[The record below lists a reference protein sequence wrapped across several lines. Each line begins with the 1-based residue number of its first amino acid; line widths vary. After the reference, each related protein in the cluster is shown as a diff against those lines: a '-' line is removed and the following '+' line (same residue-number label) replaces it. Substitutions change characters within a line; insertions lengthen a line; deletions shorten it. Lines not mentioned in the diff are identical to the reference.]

1 LGKEQW
7 KNLSCIGAIN
17 RQFTYK
23 GQTSEQWHYYIS
35 SRRLTAEELLKHAR
49 LEWTVESMHWLLD
62 VHFAE
67 DYCRIQDETVQQVLN
82 VVRKIA
88 LNCVKTHKQKT
99 KSKLPLSKIMFGCL
113 LDCQKLIPLLV
124 SGEN

>member
-1 LGKEQW
+1 
-7 KNLSCIGAIN
+7 
-17 RQFTYK
+17 
-23 GQTSEQWHYYIS
+23 
-35 SRRLTAEELLKHAR
+35 

-67 DYCRIQDETVQQVLN
+67 DHCRIQDETVQQVLN

-113 LDCQKLIPLLV
+113 LDCQKLIPVLL